1 MLQGRCTPLSIII
14 YSDQIDCKGVTM
26 ASAKFDLYSDLPR
39 TPLPLLT
46 HTSLTESYVI
56 LY

>member
-14 YSDQIDCKGVTM
+14 YSNQIDCKGVTIV
-26 ASAKFDLYSDLPR
+26 SAKFDLYFDLPR
-39 TPLPLLT
+39 TPPLLT
-46 HTSLTESYVI
+46 HTSLTKSHVI